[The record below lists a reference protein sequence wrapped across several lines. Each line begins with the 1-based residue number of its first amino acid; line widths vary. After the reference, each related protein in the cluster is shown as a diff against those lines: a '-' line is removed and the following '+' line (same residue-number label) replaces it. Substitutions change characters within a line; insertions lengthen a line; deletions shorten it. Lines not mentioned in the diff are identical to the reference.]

1 VKLVNAQNRIQEL
14 MSRFVAQIEMAAAMS
29 RTDLNK
35 AAETVLMPLLNEVYG
50 WNLENINYAED
61 NNNYPGIDLADEA
74 VGISIQVTATPT
86 LAKVKHT
93 LEQFTKHSQYLKYN
107 RLIIF
112 ILKKKQDS
120 YSETTI
126 QRIIQNRF
134 DFNPQENIWDYRNI
148 LKEVS
153 NFQID
158 KTLRVQKI
166 LEANFGDEWL
176 ADIEKLQQ
184 EAKFILGEIRTDIG
198 GLTLDR
204 SDVLAEALEKLSST
218 SLLEISGAPGVGKSA
233 VLKDIA
239 ELQKNQEPIM
249 VLSGDRI
256 IGTGWNG
263 YASHLQLTQPLD
275 KLLLALSNG
284 ARTTIFID
292 GIDRISEQGK
302 RTVINDLFRTLA
314 ELSGDRNDSPR
325 WVVVYSA
332 REENLQGVY
341 QWLNWQ
347 VLGKPMTLQ
356 VPELTLD
363 ELQRVAE
370 YSPRLKPL
378 LDLEQLSPVLKTPL
392 MLSLLEDMRMLP
404 SSGELP
410 PLATEIEISEVWWE
424 RMVGDEGSVTGRDR
438 KNSLLRVGRRV
449 VRSPGKLFPTED
461 DVSPES
467 IISLKSDRIL
477 LQDPQRELYRF
488 SHDLLEDWV
497 MYRVLDQHRE
507 ELPAYL
513 QEIGEP
519 FGLYRTV
526 QLLGVALL
534 ENSETADPWI
544 QLIRQI
550 EETSGLSIRW
560 RQALLTAPL
569 TSPRSGEL
577 LDKAEPL
584 LVADDARRLIEL
596 LVAVRT
602 LEIVPDF
609 SLLNLFTEAEINSD
623 RLMPILM
630 SNPIP
635 RRSVWQPFI
644 GWLLRHAHKLPVS
657 IRSETIK
664 LMEIWQIRSPVG
676 SIYRKEIGEIAMMWL
691 QKIESGR
698 SR

>member
-1 VKLVNAQNRIQEL
+1 
-14 MSRFVAQIEMAAAMS
+14 
-29 RTDLNK
+29 
-35 AAETVLMPLLNEVYG
+35 VYG
-50 WNLENINYAED
+50 Y
-61 NNNYPGIDLADEA
+61 
-74 VGISIQVTATPT
+74 
-86 LAKVKHT
+86 
-93 LEQFTKHSQYLKYN
+93 
-107 RLIIF
+107 
-112 ILKKKQDS
+112 
-120 YSETTI
+120 
-126 QRIIQNRF
+126 
-134 DFNPQENIWDYRNI
+134 
-148 LKEVS
+148 
-153 NFQID
+153 
-158 KTLRVQKI
+158 
-166 LEANFGDEWL
+166 
-176 ADIEKLQQ
+176 
-184 EAKFILGEIRTDIG
+184 
-198 GLTLDR
+198 
-204 SDVLAEALEKLSST
+204 
-218 SLLEISGAPGVGKSA
+218 
-233 VLKDIA
+233 
-239 ELQKNQEPIM
+239 
-249 VLSGDRI
+249 
-256 IGTGWNG
+256 
-263 YASHLQLTQPLD
+263 
-275 KLLLALSNG
+275 
-284 ARTTIFID
+284 
-292 GIDRISEQGK
+292 
-302 RTVINDLFRTLA
+302 
-314 ELSGDRNDSPR
+314 
-325 WVVVYSA
+325 
-332 REENLQGVY
+332 
-341 QWLNWQ
+341 
-347 VLGKPMTLQ
+347 
-356 VPELTLD
+356 
-363 ELQRVAE
+363 
-370 YSPRLKPL
+370 
-378 LDLEQLSPVLKTPL
+378 
-392 MLSLLEDMRMLP
+392 
-404 SSGELP
+404 
-410 PLATEIEISEVWWE
+410 
-424 RMVGDEGSVTGRDR
+424 
-438 KNSLLRVGRRV
+438 
-449 VRSPGKLFPTED
+449 
-461 DVSPES
+461 VSPES

>member
-1 VKLVNAQNRIQEL
+1 MKLVNAQNRIQEL

>member
-1 VKLVNAQNRIQEL
+1 